1 MSNNIITLDY
11 VSMCFNMPNE
21 RITSLKEYVVKFIKN
36 RLSYNKFWALEDIK
50 LEINKGDVVGIIGF
64 NGAGKS
70 TLLKV
75 VSGILKPTKGT
86 VEIKGNIA
94 PLIEL
99 GAGFDPELSGR
110 ENIYLNGAILG
121 ISRKVMNEKIDE
133 IIDFAE
139 LREFIDSP
147 VKNYSSGMYARL
159 GFSIATCIR
168 PEILIVDEILSVG
181 DYRFQEKSKQR
192 IKDMMAEGT
201 TIIMVSHT
209 ISQVEELCN
218 KIVWLDRGRI
228 KKIGGKE
235 IIPEYEPNMSKK

>member
-1 MSNNIITLDY
+1 MSQNIITLKN

-21 RITSLKEYVVKFIKN
+21 RITSLKEYVIKLIKN
-36 RLSYNKFWALEDIK
+36 KISYNKFWALQDIS
-50 LEINKGDVVGIIGF
+50 LEINQGDVVGIIGF

-70 TLLKV
+70 TMLKI

-86 VEIKGNIA
+86 VNIKGSIA

-121 ISRKVMNEKIDE
+121 ISKKLMNEKIED
-133 IIDFAE
+133 IIEFAE

-181 DYRFQEKSKQR
+181 DYKFQEKSKQR
-192 IKDMMAEGT
+192 IKDMMTEGT

-209 ISQVEELCN
+209 ISQVKELCN
-218 KIVWLDRGRI
+218 KIVWLDKGKI
-228 KKIGGKE
+228 KKTGGKE
-235 IIPEYEPNMSKK
+235 IIQEYQVK

>member
-1 MSNNIITLDY
+1 MSQNIIKLNN

-21 RITSLKEYVVKFIKN
+21 RITSLKEYVIKLVKNKI
-36 RLSYNKFWALEDIK
+36 SYNKFWALQDIS
-50 LEINKGDVVGIIGF
+50 LEINQGDVVGIIGF

-70 TLLKV
+70 TMLKV

-86 VEIKGNIA
+86 VNIKGSIA

-121 ISRKVMNEKIDE
+121 ISKNAMKEKIED

-139 LREFIDSP
+139 LRDFIDSP

-168 PEILIVDEILSVG
+168 PDILIVDEILSVG
-181 DYRFQEKSKQR
+181 DYKFQEKSKQR
-192 IKDMMAEGT
+192 IKDMMTQGT

-218 KIVWLDRGRI
+218 KIVWLDKGRV
-228 KKIGGKE
+228 KEIGGKE
-235 IIPEYEPNMSKK
+235 IIEDYQS